1 MKRTHSGIVRVE
13 RVQVFIGGVS
23 SSDAA
28 ALTTYL
34 HQFSGFVGHISVTV
48 FNGFA
53 RAVFAG
59 GGAHRGVLGIIGRH
73 VGNKFICEVKC
84 DRNDWFCPC
93 GLSGSCALFAH
104 ERCAHC
110 GGSKPS
116 NLLYAL
122 QTVEAVSAQ
131 DLTSQL
137 WQEPRRQTAAELS
150 AAMDLSRTAD
160 TLWSDNGGIISWQ
173 HRQHFIFKS
182 LNACLEVCKQNGDV

>member
-59 GGAHRGVLGIIGRH
+59 GGAHRGVL
-73 VGNKFICEVKC
+73 
-84 DRNDWFCPC
+84 
-93 GLSGSCALFAH
+93 A
-104 ERCAHC
+104 
-110 GGSKPS
+110 
-116 NLLYAL
+116 
-122 QTVEAVSAQ
+122 
-131 DLTSQL
+131 
-137 WQEPRRQTAAELS
+137 
-150 AAMDLSRTAD
+150 
-160 TLWSDNGGIISWQ
+160 TL
-173 HRQHFIFKS
+173 
-182 LNACLEVCKQNGDV
+182 VCKVVWCHRGLVTTMICHGAPHAVA